1 MRRLLVVIFFFTLFA
16 NTVIAAECGIK
27 LGGGGKDS
35 SWIKLKNDRV
45 TSANDIGGPW
55 SFIRETYGPC
65 DFRMYNKGNYKG
77 KYVHYGSGIVE
88 RLRVGAI
95 GGSDKDGWKVR
106 SVVITPRS
114 TQCSIELNESDHE
127 FQLRSGSTRI
137 YTHKQVF
144 YGPARI
150 SNITGWSSVAAI
162 SGDSNCQYKLYN
174 GSTFDRQ
181 FINLEK
187 VSSPY
192 RIGWRIRSIEIINN
206 AGGTRRTPPSRLR
219 TRPIPPRSSKQNYSE
234 IRHIKGRC
242 LDIAGG
248 INRNKTNIQIYAC
261 NGSKSQKWHWTKNKE
276 IKNIMGLCLDVSGG
290 VNADHTNIQLYQ
302 CNGSKSQQW
311 RIISNKR
318 IQNVMGRCLDIVN
331 GIDANKT
338 NVQLYRC
345 KNVDA
350 QQWR

>member
-1 MRRLLVVIFFFTLFA
+1 M
-16 NTVIAAECGIK
+16 
-27 LGGGGKDS
+27 
-35 SWIKLKNDRV
+35 
-45 TSANDIGGPW
+45 
-55 SFIRETYGPC
+55 
-65 DFRMYNKGNYKG
+65 
-77 KYVHYGSGIVE
+77 
-88 RLRVGAI
+88 
-95 GGSDKDGWKVR
+95 
-106 SVVITPRS
+106 VITPRK
-114 TQCSIELNESDHE
+114 TQCKIQLHE
-127 FQLRSGSTRI
+127 AGRDMNLSSTTI
-137 YTHKQVF
+137 YNHRQVF
-144 YGPARI
+144 HGPARI
-150 SNITGWSSVAAI
+150 SNITGWSSVEAI
-162 SGDSNCQYKLYN
+162 SGDSSCQYKLYN
-174 GSTFDRQ
+174 GSNFDRQ

-187 VSSPY
+187 VSSRY
-192 RIGWRIRSIEIINN
+192 RIGWRIRSIEITNN
-206 AGGTRRTPPSRLR
+206 STKATAPPSRS
-219 TRPIPPRSSKQNYSE
+219 RPIPPRRSHPAPPRRSKQNHSE

-261 NGSKSQKWHWTKNKE
+261 NGSKSQKWRWTKRQE

-311 RIISNKR
+311 RTISKKR

-338 NVQLYRC
+338 NVQLYHC

>member
-1 MRRLLVVIFFFTLFA
+1 MYRFLIGIIFFSLFA
-16 NTVIAAECGIK
+16 NTAIAIECGIK
-27 LGGGGKDS
+27 FGGGGKDS

-45 TSANDIGGPW
+45 TRVNDIGGPW
-55 SFIRETYGPC
+55 SFIRKTYGPC
-65 DFRMYNKGNYKG
+65 DFMLYNKGNYKG
-77 KYVHYGSGIVE
+77 SRAHYGSGIVE

-95 GGSDKDGWKVR
+95 GGSDKNGWKVR
-106 SVVITPRS
+106 SVIITPRD
-114 TQCSIELNESDHE
+114 TQCSIQLNESDHE
-127 FQLRSGSTRI
+127 FQLSSASSKI
-137 YTHKQVF
+137 YNHKQVF
-144 YGPARI
+144 HGPARI
-150 SNITGWSSVAAI
+150 SSITGWSSVTAI

-174 GSTFDRQ
+174 GANFDRQ

-187 VSSPY
+187 VSSLY
-192 RIGWRIRSIEIINN
+192 RIGWRIRSIEITNSN
-206 AGGTRRTPPSRLR
+206 TEATAPRSRS
-219 TRPIPPRSSKQNYSE
+219 RPIPPRPAKQNYSE

-261 NGSKSQKWHWTKNKE
+261 NGSKSQKWRWTKRQE

-331 GIDANKT
+331 GIDANRT
-338 NVQLYRC
+338 NVQLYHC

-350 QQWR
+350 QQWN